1 MISLKR
7 IWLCC
12 RLNASKWIVNPK
24 LYTVLV
30 ILSIYIYINTHGIA
44 EYAAM
49 VGRASSPWS
58 FPFFVGTDIMVLVY
72 GIITILLF
80 CDAPFYDGQTP
91 YLLIRMSRTEWML
104 GQILYVLLTAVLYTL
119 ITVLI
124 HILVLI
130 PHVEFSTDWGAVL
143 YTLGSN
149 ENLAFERG
157 IDMMPLNGRIMN
169 VFSAGGA
176 MLISML
182 QYFLA
187 SSFIGMLI
195 LFGNVLSRGTAG
207 VFAAGTMVFFAS
219 FASSF
224 GAFLFQSNILLWFA
238 PVTWVSLGYLDWGLD
253 PMLPP
258 IMYADL
264 FLFLGVAVFGGI
276 SVQFFCRKDIQM
288 QTGRRS

>member
-12 RLNASKWIVNPK
+12 RLNASKWIVTPR

-30 ILSIYIYINTHGIA
+30 ILSIYIYMNTHGIA

-58 FPFFVGTDIMVLVY
+58 FPFFVGSDMMVLAY
-72 GIITILLF
+72 GIITVLLF

-104 GQILYVLLTAVLYTL
+104 GQILHILLTAALYTL

-143 YTLGSN
+143 YTLGS
-149 ENLAFERG
+149 ENNPASERG
-157 IDMMPLNGRIMN
+157 IEMMPLNGNIMD
-169 VFSAGGA
+169 VFSAGSA
-176 MLISML
+176 MLLSML
-182 QYFLA
+182 QYFLV
-187 SSFIGMLI
+187 SFFLGMLI
-195 LFGNVLSRGTAG
+195 LFGNVLSRRTAG
-207 VFAAGTMVFFAS
+207 VFAAGAMVFFAS

-224 GAFLFQSNILLWFA
+224 GAFLFQTNILLWLA

-253 PMLPP
+253 PTLPP
-258 IMYADL
+258 ILYADL
-264 FLFLGVAVFGGI
+264 LLFLSVVVFGVI
-276 SVQFFCRKDIQM
+276 SVWFFCKKDVQI